1 MTALIGGVDEAG
13 LGPLL
18 GPLTVGWSVLSVPEV
33 QSDPWGLLSAVVATA
48 PKGAAK
54 RIVVADSKKVYSRNA
69 LGRARLERTALS
81 FWTQGRD
88 AVPRDPRGILFG
100 SLRAPEELV
109 AQHPWYDEL
118 GPLPRHQDADL
129 LELSA
134 AALARGLK
142 RAGIAFVDGGVRL
155 VPAGEL
161 NASYRETNNKGETTW
176 QRTLE
181 VLIHLWRS
189 HGKDAPHVT
198 VDLQGARQ
206 KYGAALA
213 RGFPE
218 ASVTRIEERANY
230 ASYRLDERGE
240 SADTWRP
247 RRMELVFREK
257 GDVHSFPVALASCFA
272 KYAREISME
281 AFNAYFQK
289 IDPDLK
295 ATAGYTTDGRRW
307 LEDARAILGPADLPR
322 DVLIRTR

>member
-1 MTALIGGVDEAG
+1 MTVLIGGVDEAG

-18 GPLTVGWSVLSVPEV
+18 GPLTVGWSVLSVP
-33 QSDPWGLLSAVVATA
+33 QADSNPWELLSDVVAPA
-48 PKGAAK
+48 PKGASK

-69 LGRARLERTALS
+69 PGRARLERTALS
-81 FWTQGRD
+81 FLTQVLD
-88 AVPRDPRGILFG
+88 AVPQEPRGVLFG
-100 SLRAPEELV
+100 CLRAPEELV
-109 AQHPWYDEL
+109 SQHPWYAQL
-118 GPLPRHQDADL
+118 SPLPRHQGADL

-142 RAGIAFVDGGVRL
+142 RAKVSFVDGGVRL

-176 QRTLE
+176 LRTLE
-181 VLIHLWRS
+181 VLVHIWRS
-189 HGKDAPHVT
+189 HGKDAPCIT

-230 ASYRLDERGE
+230 ASYRLDERGK

-247 RRMELVFREK
+247 RRMELIFREK
-257 GDVHSFPVALASCFA
+257 GDVHSFPTALASCFA

-307 LEDARAILGPADLPR
+307 LEDARSILGPVELHR